1 MKHKKWALI
10 LGGSSGLGWATAQKL
25 SEKGFNLIL
34 LHRDRRA
41 DMPAIES
48 NFEALQ
54 KSGAIFVAKNI
65 DVLNPSKKEDFLK
78 EVRTHLGEDK
88 ISVLVHSIAKG
99 NLKPM
104 HGKESDEV
112 LKTQD
117 FTFTIE
123 AMATSAYDWTQ
134 SLMQNELFAEDARVV
149 AFTSEGSSKPWPGY
163 GAVSAAKAALEAMVR
178 SMALE
183 FAPIGIK
190 VNCVQAGVVDTR
202 SFRMIPNH
210 EHLKKQ
216 ALKRNPN
223 QRLTQPG
230 DVADVVYLLTRDEA
244 KWITGTVIKVD
255 GGESLR

>member
-1 MKHKKWALI
+1 M
-10 LGGSSGLGWATAQKL
+10 
-25 SEKGFNLIL
+25 
-34 LHRDRRA
+34 
-41 DMPAIES
+41 
-48 NFEALQ
+48 
-54 KSGAIFVAKNI
+54 
-65 DVLNPSKKEDFLK
+65 
-78 EVRTHLGEDK
+78 
-88 ISVLVHSIAKG
+88 HSIAKG

-104 HGKESDEV
+104 YGNESDEV

-117 FTFTIE
+117 FTLTIE

-223 QRLTQPG
+223 QRLTQPSY
-230 DVADVVYLLTRDEA
+230 VADVVYLLTRDEA